1 MSATALLLALGA
13 VVLLIIVTLV
23 LRTIRAENRL
33 AARVALIRRA
43 ADVNEVQVQRAD
55 DLDALL
61 RPVARLGELIARSG
75 LLSAKTLAELEGTL
89 RVSGLHGRR
98 GLSVFV
104 GAKLLLLVGLP
115 LGLFLLMGQ
124 LGWSPDYKMPLLGGA
139 GIVGLL
145 APDKIING
153 RRKAHLKA
161 LDQGLPDALDLMV
174 ICSQAGLGLEP
185 AIERVGREIQV
196 AHPVV
201 AAEFQTV
208 AHDLR
213 LNVDRAAVLL
223 ALVERTGL
231 ENIRRFATTL
241 IQTMQYGT
249 PLSDALRLLST
260 EMRQEML
267 TRFESRAAKLP
278 VLLTLPMIVF
288 ILPCVFLVVG
298 GPAMIQVMKSF
309 SK

>member
-1 MSATALLLALGA
+1 MNAIALLLASGA
-13 VVLLIIVTLV
+13 AALLLIVTLV
-23 LRTIRAENRL
+23 LYTIRAENRF
-33 AARVALIRRA
+33 AARIALIQRA
-43 ADVNEVQVQRAD
+43 AHLDEVQARRSG

-75 LLSAKTLAELEGTL
+75 LLSAKTLAELEGSL
-89 RVSGLHGRR
+89 NMAGLHGRR

-115 LGLFLLMGQ
+115 LVLFLLMGQ
-124 LGWSPDYKMPLLGGA
+124 IGWNPGYKLPLLGGA
-139 GIVGLL
+139 GVLGLL
-145 APDKIING
+145 APDKIVNG

-213 LNVDRAAVLL
+213 LNVDRAAVLRGL
-223 ALVERTGL
+223 GERTGL

-267 TRFESRAAKLP
+267 TRFEARAAKLP